1 MLHAILRGKAGRIE
15 REGESL
21 RWRDLFKGSEDLL
34 TATFFGRLPHL
45 SDGALRAVL
54 RFLLG
59 DNPLD
64 PATFQ
69 RLELWPKL
77 ASLQDRRYVEP
88 DVLLHFDDALVV
100 IEVKPPFGGDQY
112 REQWLAQVTAVVS
125 EAEFDDYEDR
135 LYYVALGNI
144 PVAPLSRP
152 DLPERFVQMTLRD
165 WEPLRRYL
173 QTAPEF
179 VEACRQ
185 DRAIRDEWLQAFEL
199 FGMAPVVPELKPLFA
214 YAGLLNLDCGV
225 MSEREVPPPAEL
237 TGWAALLDYA
247 GTLHLSRPDFSF
259 LNH

>member
-21 RWRDLFKGSEDLL
+21 RWRDLFKDSEDLL

-45 SDGALRAVL
+45 SDSALRAVL

-59 DNPLD
+59 DNSLD

-88 DVLLHFDDALVV
+88 DVLLHFDDSLVL

-112 REQWLAQVTAVVS
+112 REQWLAQVNAVVS
-125 EAEFDDYEDR
+125 EADLDDYEDR

-144 PVAPLSRP
+144 PVAPLTRQE
-152 DLPERFVQMTLRD
+152 LPKRFVQMTLRE

-179 VEACRQ
+179 VEPCRQ
-185 DRAIRDEWLQAFEL
+185 DRAIRDEWLLAFGL
-199 FGMAPVVPELKPLFA
+199 FGMAPVVPEWEPLFA
-214 YAGLLNLDCGV
+214 YAQQMNLSTGMLL
-225 MSEREVPPPAEL
+225 SKEL
-237 TGWAALLDYA
+237 TPESEHTDWSALLDYA
-247 GTLHLSRPDFSF
+247 GSLHLSHTD
-259 LNH
+259 

>member
-15 REGESL
+15 REGASL
-21 RWRDLFKGSEDLL
+21 RWRDLFKRSEDLL

-45 SDGALRAVL
+45 SDKALGAVL

-59 DNPLD
+59 DNSLD

-77 ASLQDRRYVEP
+77 VSLQDHRYVEP
-88 DVLLHFDDALVV
+88 DVLLHFEDTLVV
-100 IEVKPPFGGDQY
+100 VEVKPPFGGDQY
-112 REQWLAQVTAVVS
+112 REQWLAQVNAVVN
-125 EAEFDDYEDR
+125 EAELDEYEDR

-144 PVAPLSRP
+144 PVVPLARQE
-152 DLPERFVQMTLRD
+152 LPERFVQMSLRE
-165 WEPLRRYL
+165 WEPLRRFL

-179 VEACRQ
+179 VESCRQ
-185 DRAIRDEWLQAFEL
+185 DRTIRDEWLQAFEL
-199 FGMAPVVPELKPLFA
+199 FGMAPVVPEWTSLFA
-214 YAGLLNLDCGV
+214 YAQRLNLSTGV
-225 MSEREVPPPAEL
+225 LPAREVTPDTEP
-237 TGWAALLDYA
+237 TNWAALLDYA

>member
-1 MLHAILRGKAGRIE
+1 MLYAILHGKAGRIE

-45 SDGALRAVL
+45 SDGALGAVL

-59 DNPLD
+59 DNSLD

-112 REQWLAQVTAVVS
+112 REQWLAQVNAVVG

-144 PVAPLSRP
+144 PVAPLIRP
-152 DLPERFVQMTLRD
+152 ELPERFVQMTLRE

-173 QTAPEF
+173 QTASEF
-179 VEACRQ
+179 ESCRQ
-185 DRAIRDEWLQAFEL
+185 DRAIRDEWLLAFEL
-199 FGMAPVVPELKPLFA
+199 FGMAPVVPEWAPLFA
-214 YAGLLNLDCGV
+214 YAGQLDLDCGV
-225 MSEREVPPPAEL
+225 MSERETPPPAEP